1 MIRKF
6 LSDLRKEFKESNK
19 IIKIAEL
26 KKMEQESKII
36 KELENKYT
44 SKYQKGTTATIITA
58 LILAK
63 ETRDTVIDVSRA
75 CSNGKSNMV
84 MVYP

>member
-1 MIRKF
+1 MKSRNLSYTMIRKI

-44 SKYQKGTTATIITA
+44 SNVVVTTRH
-58 LILAK
+58 K
-63 ETRDTVIDVSRA
+63 VQ
-75 CSNGKSNMV
+75 
-84 MVYP
+84 

>member
-19 IIKIAEL
+19 IIKMAEL

-44 SKYQKGTTATIITA
+44 SNVVATTRH
-58 LILAK
+58 K
-63 ETRDTVIDVSRA
+63 VQ
-75 CSNGKSNMV
+75 
-84 MVYP
+84 

>member
-44 SKYQKGTTATIITA
+44 SNVVVTTRH
-58 LILAK
+58 K
-63 ETRDTVIDVSRA
+63 VQ
-75 CSNGKSNMV
+75 
-84 MVYP
+84 